1 MAKGPVVK
9 KLVSATVL
17 AVMGALLSVFS
28 AATPAHAAFDACAAV
43 LNYDT
48 QVIYKLKNNGDTLS
62 FGNMTVTRTK
72 YYPNRYCVHYSTSN
86 RYVQRIDGRVDL
98 TLRSD
103 GSCPVPGG
111 YGGGGY
117 PSGYSYKKTVI
128 VADNTCSR
136 LYFNIYYGGKY
147 WTAST
152 YRRNLP

>member
-1 MAKGPVVK
+1 MAKG
-9 KLVSATVL
+9 
-17 AVMGALLSVFS
+17 LSVRKLISVVFVGLVAPLMS
-28 AATPAHAAFDACAAV
+28 TLAFTTPAHAAFNACTAT
-43 LNYDT
+43 LDYNT
-48 QVIYKLKNNGDTLS
+48 QAIYKLKNGSDTLS
-62 FGNMTVTRTK
+62 FGNMTVIRTK

-86 RYVQRIDGRVDL
+86 RYVPRIDGRADL

-103 GSCPVPGG
+103 GSCPLPGG

-128 VADNTCSR
+128 VADNTCTR
-136 LYFNIYYGGKY
+136 LYFHIYYGGKY